1 VGNTT
6 QSSYEWDMETSN
18 QSATDHN
25 AVYRKIG
32 TRLLPF
38 LLACYVINYM
48 DRVSIGYA
56 KLQFQQDMQLTD
68 SVFGLITSAFFV
80 GYIVFEIPSN
90 LLLLRIGAPKTLMR
104 IMTLW
109 GATTIAMAWAKN
121 EYWFYALRFLLGVFE
136 AGFFPGILLYLSFW
150 YPNHQRGRATSLFLV
165 GIPLAGIVGGAISGG
180 IMDGLDMVLGIRGWQ
195 WLFVIDGI
203 PAILLGLSAY
213 FVLTDRPENALFLTP
228 AERALVADDLMA
240 DRKAH
245 THGTAVSVEE
255 VFTSPRV
262 WLMAFIYFTTAFLNN
277 NNVWFPTLLRR
288 AGAASVSEAAYI
300 LMGVWAVA
308 ALIVLTV
315 CRNSDR
321 MLERK
326 WHMFVM
332 GAVTTA
338 IYLALPLVSHSLWG
352 TATMLS
358 VCVGTAYALFMV
370 FWTIPS
376 VWLEGRGAASG
387 IALISSMGQFGG
399 LLGPWSVGKLSDMTG
414 SLNTGLS
421 MAAILIGIGTLLAT
435 FAIPH
440 RRLRAAGTD

>member
-1 VGNTT
+1 
-6 QSSYEWDMETSN
+6 METSN

-228 AERALVADDLMA
+228 AQRALVADDLMA

-315 CRNSDR
+315 CRNSACWSGNGTCSSWAR
-321 MLERK
+321 SPPRSI
-326 WHMFVM
+326 WRCRWSRTAC
-332 GAVTTA
+332 GAR
-338 IYLALPLVSHSLWG
+338 P
-352 TATMLS
+352 
-358 VCVGTAYALFMV
+358 
-370 FWTIPS
+370 
-376 VWLEGRGAASG
+376 
-387 IALISSMGQFGG
+387 
-399 LLGPWSVGKLSDMTG
+399 
-414 SLNTGLS
+414 
-421 MAAILIGIGTLLAT
+421 
-435 FAIPH
+435 
-440 RRLRAAGTD
+440 